1 LDLTDPAV
9 NTRPPPSA
17 FTLSNPLCASPTTF
31 HPLSIK
37 SMLHAHFRSLQTQI
51 PNVTLTVE
59 QTFTTLD
66 TNSDSYLSKDELKK
80 GLDSLQQTY
89 TDEELQRVLDL
100 ADSHKDG
107 RISKKELS
115 DYI

>member
-1 LDLTDPAV
+1 
-9 NTRPPPSA
+9 
-17 FTLSNPLCASPTTF
+17 
-31 HPLSIK
+31 
-37 SMLHAHFRSLQTQI
+37 MLHGHFRSFSTSI
-51 PNVTLTVE
+51 NATLAVD
-59 QTFTTLD
+59 QTFTKLD
-66 TNSDSYLSKDELKK
+66 TNSDAYLSKDELKK

-100 ADSHKDG
+100 ADSDKDG

>member
-9 NTRPPPSA
+9 NTRPANSI
-17 FTLSNPLCASPTTF
+17 FTLSNPRCATF

-37 SMLHAHFRSLQTQI
+37 SMLHGHFRSFQTSI
-51 PNVTLTVE
+51 NATLAVD

-89 TDEELQRVLDL
+89 TDEELQQVLDL
-100 ADSHKDG
+100 ADSDKDG

-115 DYI
+115 AYI